1 MDVASQTSH
10 EPAPATAPAGLGG
23 GVGLPIVFDGCHGF
37 LHPAAGAV
45 GVVLCSP
52 WGFEDLVMRKSWR
65 LLAEASA
72 AAGFPCL
79 RFDYPGTGNA
89 LGRAT
94 DPADVGDWVRAIDAG
109 ADLLK
114 ANSDAAGLVLIGQ
127 SLGAALA
134 LEAARTRTDVVG
146 LQLIAPV
153 VRGRAYVRELAAT
166 AKLVAD
172 KIGIPLDL
180 APGEGLSVLG
190 FSLSPAMVAGLKGL
204 DLAALDA
211 LAVRDVVIFEQPDR
225 RASDDL
231 AAHLRTLGPRVSLEP
246 VAPFHLM
253 VSDATVIQPLPVA
266 AERVVAALRRVHPV
280 TRPAGPTRAAERTPV
295 PPAIL
300 HGPCYREEVVRFGPG
315 GRLFGILCQPARA
328 HVGAHVG
335 AHMGAHPAV
344 RVGAPATVL
353 LNRGLNAHIGWRR
366 ASVDLA
372 RGLAANGLASLR
384 IDLAGLGESVDEPGR
399 PENLIYSDHLLPD
412 IAAAVDLLA
421 ARGFARIALAG
432 VCSGGYMALCA
443 AAVDARVTDLV
454 AVNTQRIVWNPA
466 ESAAEVIRYGL
477 RSMHDYVGDIRG
489 RGALAK
495 LVRSRHRI
503 VPAMRFL
510 ARRSLKNAMARVPI
524 GIRSLVARDSMAARV
539 NRFFGT
545 MAGHGTRVS
554 LVYSAGDPGLV
565 ELRNYFGPDGRD
577 LRHPNVSV
585 SVVPGADHNF
595 TTPRACDWL
604 LDHIVALADETRG
617 ETRADT
623 RAAQWPTVASG
634 VMRRA

>member
-10 EPAPATAPAGLGG
+10 GPAPVTAPAGLGG
-23 GVGLPIVFDGCHGF
+23 AGLPVVFEGCHGF
-37 LHPAAGAV
+37 LHPAGGTL

-52 WGFEDLVMRKSWR
+52 WGFEDLTIRKGWR
-65 LLAEASA
+65 LLAEAIA

-89 LGRAT
+89 LGSAT
-94 DPADVGDWVRAIDAG
+94 DPADIGDWVRAIDAA

-114 ANSDAAGLVLIGQ
+114 ANSAATTLVLIGQ

-134 LEAARTRTDVVG
+134 VEAARRRTDVVG

-153 VRGRAYVRELAAT
+153 VKGRAYVRELAAT

-172 KIGIPLDL
+172 RIGIALEL
-180 APGEGLSVLG
+180 APDEGLSVLG
-190 FSLSPAMVAGLKGL
+190 FSLSPAMVAGVKTL

-211 LAVRDVVIFEQPDR
+211 LPVRDVVIFEQPDR

-231 AAHLRTLGPRVSLEP
+231 AAHLRTLGPRVSLEA

-266 AERVVAALRRVHPV
+266 AERILAALRRV
-280 TRPAGPTRAAERTPV
+280 RPAPLADAPARSARRPTA
-295 PPAIL
+295 PPSIL
-300 HGPCYREEVVRFGPG
+300 HGPCWREEVVRFGPDG
-315 GRLFGILCQPARA
+315 ALFGILCQPARPRI
-328 HVGAHVG
+328 GAH
-335 AHMGAHPAV
+335 AD
-344 RVGAPATVL
+344 APATVL

-366 ASVDLA
+366 GSVDLA

-384 IDLAGLGESVDEPGR
+384 FDLAGLGESVDEPGR

-412 IAAAVDLLA
+412 IGAAVDLLA

-432 VCSGGYMALCA
+432 VCSGAYMALCA
-443 AAVDARVTDLV
+443 AAIDPRVTDLV
-454 AVNTQRIVWNPA
+454 VVNTQRIVWNPA

-477 RSMHDYVGDIRG
+477 RSVHDYVGDIRS

-503 VPAMRFL
+503 LPAMRFL
-510 ARRSLKNAMARVPI
+510 AKRGLKTAMARVPI
-524 GIRSLVARDSMAARV
+524 AVRSLVGRQSMAARV
-539 NRFFGT
+539 NRFFAT
-545 MAGHGTRVS
+545 MAEHGTRVS
-554 LVYSAGDPGLV
+554 LVYSAGDPGLI

-585 SVVPGADHNF
+585 SVVPGVDHNF
-595 TTPRACDWL
+595 TTPAAGDWL
-604 LDHIVALADETRG
+604 LDHIVALADDRRG
-617 ETRADT
+617 EPRADS
-623 RAAQWPTVASG
+623 RAARRPAVANG